1 MMNHDDAAD
10 DVGCQVG
17 DADEM
22 LRRILDA
29 FVDDSWRML
38 LMMMLLMMMMMMVM
52 MMRTLIL
59 FAEGGNGADD
69 ESFSLSPA
77 FVHLPS
83 IQVH

>member
-10 DVGCQVG
+10 DVGCQFD

-29 FVDDSWRML
+29 VVDVSWRML
-38 LMMMLLMMMMMMVM
+38 LMMMLLMMMS
-52 MMRTLIL
+52 TLIL
-59 FAEGGNGADD
+59 FADGSNGADD
-69 ESFSLSPA
+69 GSFSLTPA

-83 IQVH
+83 IQIN

>member
-1 MMNHDDAAD
+1 MMYHDDAAD
-10 DVGCQVG
+10 DVGCQFG

-29 FVDDSWRML
+29 VVDDSWNML
-38 LMMMLLMMMMMMVM
+38 LMMILLMMMS
-52 MMRTLIL
+52 TLIL

-69 ESFSLSPA
+69 GSFSFSPA

-83 IQVH
+83 TQIH

>member
-10 DVGCQVG
+10 DVGRQFD

-29 FVDDSWRML
+29 VVDDSWRML
-38 LMMMLLMMMMMMVM
+38 LMMMLLMMS
-52 MMRTLIL
+52 TLIL
-59 FAEGGNGADD
+59 FAEGSNGADNG
-69 ESFSLSPA
+69 SFSLTPA

-83 IQVH
+83 TQIH